1 MSDTEQN
8 TLSIDVGG
16 SGIKGMV
23 LNPKGEPLNEKVRIV
38 TPRPANPQAILETI
52 CRVAAPQP
60 DYDRI
65 SIGFPGVVEFGVV
78 KTAPNL
84 DGDWSDVRLAAEVER
99 LTGKPCRAANDADV
113 QGYGAIEGRGVEMV
127 LTLGTG
133 MGSAV
138 FTNGHLAPNLELGHH
153 PFSRKKTYEEMLCQ
167 AARKRIGKKKWNQRV
182 QRAVDLIIPIWN
194 PRRLYLGG
202 GNAEKLTFELPD
214 QVRIV
219 SNDAG
224 ILGGIRLWE
233 DELH

>member
-1 MSDTEQN
+1 MNELTAN
-8 TLSIDVGG
+8 ILSIDVGG

-23 LNPKGEPLNEKVRIV
+23 LNPTGEPLNDKVRIK
-38 TPRPANPQAILETI
+38 TPRPATPQAVLETI
-52 CRVAAPQP
+52 VRVAGQQP
-60 DYDRI
+60 EFDRI
-65 SIGFPGVVEFGVV
+65 SIGFPGVVEFGTV

-84 DGDWSDVRLAAEVER
+84 DGDWSDVPLAAEVER

-127 LTLGTG
+127 ITLGTG

-167 AARKRIGKKKWNQRV
+167 AARKRIGKKKWNRRV
-182 QRAVDLIIPIWN
+182 ERAVNLILPIWN

-202 GNAEKLTFELPD
+202 GNAEKLTFKLPE
-214 QVRIV
+214 QVVVI

-233 DELH
+233 DEEH